1 MKKLAPGL
9 FASIVGVAVMTLSG
23 GAAAQSTWA
32 LGTSCNPSPAQGSYV
47 VGGNTVSCAT
57 GVPAETITMTA
68 YSNASPVTVANPSG
82 GGTGNFIRGSIG
94 DFDGSGVGVYSGAG
108 DTSFNAQHSL
118 DNVTTGCVSG
128 QTGGAGTGTGKCGG
142 SQEFMLVNFGPY
154 KVNLNSISVG
164 YRNGDA
170 DVAILRWDGAD
181 KSASEMATLIS
192 GASSLSSITG
202 WTLVGTESLDTTPD
216 TTTVNLGNKV
226 SSWWIV
232 STYYGTAASATAG
245 TLSTGDDRFKL
256 SALTGTV
263 CTSGTYTGGNQGNG
277 GTCGP
282 ATTVPEPGILATLGL
297 ALFGA
302 TVARRRAQRKG

>member
-1 MKKLAPGL
+1 MRKLAPGF
-9 FASIVGVAVMTLSG
+9 FATIVGLTVMSFSG
-23 GAAAQSTWA
+23 GAAAQSTWNV
-32 LGTSCNPSPAQGSYV
+32 GSTCNPSPIQNAYTTPA
-47 VGGNTVSCAT
+47 NEVSCAT

-68 YSNASPVTVANPSG
+68 WSNATST
-82 GGTGNFIRGSIG
+82 GTGNFGRGSIG
-94 DFDGSGVGVYSGAG
+94 DFNSSGVGIYSGSG
-108 DTSFNAQHSL
+108 ETGFNSQHAL

-128 QTGGAGTGTGKCGG
+128 QTGGAGTGSGKCGG

-164 YRNGDA
+164 YRDTDA
-170 DVAILRWDGAD
+170 DVAILRWDGAN
-181 KSASEMATLIS
+181 KTAAEMSAMLS
-192 GASSLSSITG
+192 GGSSLASITG

-232 STYYGTAASATAG
+232 STFYGTTAGATAG
-245 TLSTGDDRFKL
+245 TLDTGNDRFKL
-256 SALTGTV
+256 SALKGTV
-263 CTSGTYTGGNQGNG
+263 CTSGNYTGGNQGNG

-282 ATTVPEPGILATLGL
+282 ASTVPEPGILATLGL

-302 TVARRRAQRKG
+302 TVARRRAQRKA

>member
-1 MKKLAPGL
+1 MKKLAPGF
-9 FASIVGVAVMTLSG
+9 FASIIGLTVMSFSG
-23 GAAAQSTWA
+23 GAAAQSTWNV
-32 LGTSCNPSPAQGSYV
+32 GSTCNPSPAQGSYTA
-47 VGGNTVSCAT
+47 GGNTVTCAT

-68 YSNASPVTVANPSG
+68 WSNATAT
-82 GGTGNFIRGSIG
+82 GTGNYIRGSIG
-94 DFDGSGVGVYSGAG
+94 DFNSSGVGIYSGSG
-108 DTSFNAQHSL
+108 ESGTDSQHAM

-128 QTGGAGTGTGKCGG
+128 YTGGAGTNSGRCGG

-154 KVNLNSISVG
+154 KVNLNSISIG
-164 YRNGDA
+164 YRAGDA

-181 KSASEMATLIS
+181 KSASEMSTMLS
-192 GASSLSSITG
+192 GAGSLASITG
-202 WTLVGTESLDTTPD
+202 WTLVGTESLDSQPD
-216 TTTVNLGNKV
+216 TTSVNLGNKV

-245 TLSTGDDRFKL
+245 TLSLNDDRFKL

-263 CTSGTYTGGNQGNG
+263 CTSGNYTGGTNGNG

-282 ATTVPEPGILATLGL
+282 TITVPEPGMLATLGL

-302 TVARRRAQRKG
+302 TVARRRSQRKG

>member
-1 MKKLAPGL
+1 MRKLAPGF
-9 FASIVGVAVMTLSG
+9 FATIVGLTVMSFSG

-32 LGTSCNPSPAQGSYV
+32 LGSTCNPSPAQGAYT

-68 YSNASPVTVANPSG
+68 YSNATAT
-82 GGTGNFIRGSIG
+82 GTGNYIRGSIG
-94 DFDGSGVGVYSGAG
+94 DFNSSGVGVYSGSG
-108 DTSFNAQHSL
+108 ETGTNSQHAM
-118 DNVTTGCVSG
+118 DNVTTSC
-128 QTGGAGTGTGKCGG
+128 GGGTGTVGTTGCGG

-164 YRNGDA
+164 YRDTDA

-181 KSASEMATLIS
+181 KTASEMASMIG
-192 GASSLSSITG
+192 GASSLASIAG
-202 WTLVGTESLDTTPD
+202 WTLVGTESLDSTPD
-216 TTTVNLGNKV
+216 TSLVNLGNKV

-232 STYYGTAASATAG
+232 STYYGTAAGQTAG
-245 TLSTGDDRFKL
+245 HLDTGNDRFKL

-263 CTSGTYTGGNQGNG
+263 CTSGNYSGGNQGNG

-282 ATTVPEPGILATLGL
+282 AITVPEPGMLATLGL

-302 TVARRRAQRKG
+302 TVARRRAQRKA